1 MRTWNRNTVKRMIMK
16 QNRRILIGG
25 ASENEDAAGD
35 GGVDGN
41 QDGEDGDDKLDE
53 DDSMDVDGGLAAS
66 FLVKRY

>member
-16 QNRRILIGG
+16 QKRRILIGG

-66 FLVKRY
+66 FLVKRS

>member
-16 QNRRILIGG
+16 QKRRILTGG